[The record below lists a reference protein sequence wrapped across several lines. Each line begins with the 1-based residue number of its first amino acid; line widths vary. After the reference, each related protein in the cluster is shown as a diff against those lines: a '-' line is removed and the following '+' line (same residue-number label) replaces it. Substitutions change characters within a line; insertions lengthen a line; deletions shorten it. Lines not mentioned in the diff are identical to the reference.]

1 MPTVKIRFSN
11 IVKKV
16 RLEPLTWQVLSEY
29 VEQAFNLSLDSY
41 KLMCVKPIQS
51 QITRTSEFETWPKG
65 EIFEIEIIK
74 SEDSVYAEV
83 IKELLEIP
91 SNREIVVKKF
101 VDIMRLYSSTSL
113 DALLPSVIEQSIKE
127 KLTGIYREACT
138 RTEKKSAFKLIYMN
152 EGGKQVLRGVPSSQW
167 INYSTTSFDNLTK
180 SLPPNIIQKL
190 NKN

>member
-16 RLEPLTWQVLSEY
+16 RLEPITWQVLSEY
-29 VEQAFNLSLDSY
+29 VEQAFSLSLDSY
-41 KLMCVKPIQS
+41 KLMCIKPIQS
-51 QITRTSEFETWPKG
+51 QITRTSEFDSWPKG

-74 SEDSVYAEV
+74 SEDSFYAEV

-127 KLTGIYREACT
+127 KLTGIYREAYI
-138 RTEKKSAFKLIYMN
+138 RTEKKSAFKLVYMN

-180 SLPPNIIQKL
+180 SLPPNIIKQL